1 MTVAFPPIA
10 PNRISYDLG
19 RLNIGEVPTFGGPV
33 RFRHSSQV
41 TANTINISYTG
52 LSQAQVNELRQH
64 YAANGGTHAYFT
76 VPSIVWGRY
85 AAVSSDSSYRYVA
98 PPVESHQG
106 LYYNV
111 EIVLR
116 ITAGTNLLYILDGGS
131 TVNRPLTEVSTLAF
145 KGTAPFI
152 LNAGAADPN
161 NPAATMILQAGGASK

>member
-1 MTVAFPPIA
+1 MTAFPAIA

-19 RLNIGEVPTFGGPV
+19 LLNIGEVSTFGGPV

-41 TANTINISYTG
+41 NGNAINISYVG
-52 LSQAQVNELRQH
+52 LSQTQVELLRQH
-64 YAANGGTHAYFT
+64 YAQSGGTHAYFT

-85 AAVSSDSSYRYVA
+85 AAVSSDSAYRYAA

-111 EIVLR
+111 DIVLR
-116 ITAGTNLLYILDGGS
+116 ITTGTNLLYILDGGS
-131 TVNRPLTEVSTLAF
+131 TLNRPLTEVSTLAF

-152 LNAGAADPN
+152 LNAGAADPD
-161 NPAATMILQAGGASK
+161 NPAATLLMQAGGASK